1 MGMVAIVFPECGSVA
16 DSLARKQSP
25 INTTSSHATF
35 LPWRVV
41 RVQKIAALRERVIGR
56 ERPHISVVWNIPR
69 MGRVSS
75 FDLVMMNGSV
85 WRW

>member
-1 MGMVAIVFPECGSVA
+1 MGMIAILFPRCDSFR

-25 INTTSSHATF
+25 INMPSSHATF

-56 ERPHISVVWNIPR
+56 ERPHISVVWNIAR
-69 MGRVSS
+69 MAQ
-75 FDLVMMNGSV
+75 
-85 WRW
+85 